1 MSDAFLIQLAASGL
15 AVALLVGLAAWA
27 SIGRPNQ
34 PLTDAKARSLFD
46 EEFPGRA
53 LDGVWVAE
61 DGKGALAKSG
71 AAALV
76 LCRFGDGFV
85 ARQIP
90 WGQALA
96 SAFRK
101 GELCIDLADI
111 AAPRAVLALRSWP
124 PTDLG
129 GKDLAA

>member
-1 MSDAFLIQLAASGL
+1 LSEAYLIQLAASGL

-27 SIGRPNQ
+27 NVARPNQ
-34 PLTDAKARSLFD
+34 PLTDAQARALFA
-46 EEFPGRA
+46 EEFPTKR
-53 LDGVWVAE
+53 LEGVWVAE

-76 LCRFGDGFV
+76 ICRFGDGFV

-90 WGQALA
+90 WGQAISA
-96 SAFRK
+96 AFRK
-101 GELCIDLADI
+101 GELCIDLADA

-124 PTDLG
+124 PRDS
-129 GKDLAA
+129 KDLAA

>member
-1 MSDAFLIQLAASGL
+1 MSQAFFIQLAASGL

-27 SIGRPNQ
+27 SIARPNP
-34 PLTDAKARSLFD
+34 PLTDAKARQMFD
-46 EEFPGRA
+46 EEFPGRR
-53 LDGVWVAE
+53 LDGLWVAE

-90 WGQALA
+90 WGQALSA
-96 SAFRK
+96 AFRK

-111 AAPRAVLALRSWP
+111 AAPRAVLSLRSWP
-124 PTDLG
+124 PSDS
-129 GKDLAA
+129 KDLAA

>member
-1 MSDAFLIQLAASGL
+1 MNEAYLIQLAASGL

-27 SIGRPNQ
+27 SIARPNQ
-34 PLTDAKARSLFD
+34 PLTDAQARALFA
-46 EEFPGRA
+46 EEFPA
-53 LDGVWVAE
+53 KPVEAVWVAE

-76 LCRFGDGFV
+76 ICRFGDGFV

-90 WGQALA
+90 WGQALSA
-96 SAFRK
+96 AFRR
-101 GELCIDLADI
+101 GELCIDLADV

-124 PTDLG
+124 PSDG
-129 GKDLAA
+129 RDLAA

>member
-1 MSDAFLIQLAASGL
+1 MTQAFFIQLAASGL
-15 AVALLVGLAAWA
+15 AVTGLVGLAAWA
-27 SIGRPNQ
+27 SIARPNQ
-34 PLTDAKARSLFD
+34 PLTDAKARALFA
-46 EEFPGRA
+46 EEFPGKP
-53 LDGVWVAE
+53 LDGLWVAE

-90 WGQALA
+90 WGQALSA
-96 SAFRK
+96 AFRK

-111 AAPRAVLALRSWP
+111 SAPRAVLTLRSWP
-124 PTDLG
+124 PSDS
-129 GKDLAA
+129 KDIAA

>member
-1 MSDAFLIQLAASGL
+1 MNQAFLIQLAASGL
-15 AVALLVGLAAWA
+15 AVATLVGLAAWA
-27 SIGRPNQ
+27 SIARPNQ
-34 PLTDAKARSLFD
+34 PLTDAKARALFG
-46 EEFPGRA
+46 EEFPARP
-53 LDGVWVAE
+53 LDAVWVAE

-90 WGQALA
+90 WAQALSA
-96 SAFRK
+96 AFRK

-124 PTDLG
+124 PTDFKG
-129 GKDLAA
+129 DLAA

>member
-1 MSDAFLIQLAASGL
+1 MSQAFFIQLAASGL
-15 AVALLVGLAAWA
+15 AVTLLVALAAWA
-27 SIGRPNQ
+27 SIARPNQ
-34 PLTDAKARSLFD
+34 PLSDAKARALFA

-53 LDGVWVAE
+53 LDGVWVAV

-90 WGQALA
+90 WGQALSA
-96 SAFRK
+96 AFRK

-111 AAPRAVLALRSWP
+111 AAPRAVLALQSWP
-124 PTDLG
+124 PRDL